1 MLMSMRNVYSQ
12 DPRLCKWREDFESL
26 MLSERDVRRIYNVF
40 RKVDIDGGGTID
52 ILEMIMFLD
61 IERTPFSTRVFSIMD
76 EVAFSF

>member
-1 MLMSMRNVYSQ
+1 
-12 DPRLCKWREDFESL
+12 

-76 EVAFSF
+76 EVVFSL